1 MNDDKGVAVRDLKRI
16 VERSDTPAGV
26 WFDQIALAAILVS
39 LVAFSVDTLPAL
51 SSDVRQLLWLVEVVT
66 VAIFTTEYALRL
78 IVADSPRRFALSFF
92 GIIDLIAILPFY
104 LSLGVDLRSI
114 RVLRVLRLLRIIRV
128 GRYMQA
134 LDRLQRAGRMVRE
147 ELVLFLGVSLALIRQ
162 SKVPGES
169 EVDDDGGPVRANAH
183 VLGLNVAMNDPLLS
197 ERGEP
202 IAQLGEKLNRFLE
215 GPRLAWPHLVRK
227 IGPVNELL
235 DNKVALLLRFRGER
249 ILVQAH
255 HVGMIDHLHCQN
267 LTIEA
272 VTFVRRCHDF

>member
-1 MNDDKGVAVRDLKRI
+1 MAVRDLKRI
-16 VERSDTPAGV
+16 VERSDTPAGG
-26 WFDQIALAAILVS
+26 WFDQIVLAAILVS
-39 LVAFSVDTLPAL
+39 LVAFSFDTLPAL

-147 ELVLFLGVSLALIRQ
+147 ELVLFLGVSLALIYLSAVGVYYFEHDSQPEQFASVFHSLWWAVVTLTTVGYGDVYPVTLGGRLFTFVVLFLGLGIVAVPTGLIASSL
-162 SKVPGES
+162 SKVGE
-169 EVDDDGGPVRANAH
+169 
-183 VLGLNVAMNDPLLS
+183 
-197 ERGEP
+197 GET
-202 IAQLGEKLNRFLE
+202 K
-215 GPRLAWPHLVRK
+215 
-227 IGPVNELL
+227 
-235 DNKVALLLRFRGER
+235 
-249 ILVQAH
+249 
-255 HVGMIDHLHCQN
+255 
-267 LTIEA
+267 
-272 VTFVRRCHDF
+272 